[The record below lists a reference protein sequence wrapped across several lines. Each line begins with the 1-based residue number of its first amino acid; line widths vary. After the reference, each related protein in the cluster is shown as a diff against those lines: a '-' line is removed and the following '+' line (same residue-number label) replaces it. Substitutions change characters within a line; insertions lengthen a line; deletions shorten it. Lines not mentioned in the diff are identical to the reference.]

1 MDIVELLVEH
11 DADLSAV
18 DKRGYTALYAA
29 ALAGHPDIV
38 KALLAAGAHHGAAP
52 SPLHFVKDPGVLAL
66 LLEDGADVYA
76 TIEDGDTPL
85 LAALSRGYMEVNCS
99 GACPRKALS

>member
-29 ALAGHPDIV
+29 ALAGQRDAV
-38 KALLAAGAHHGAAP
+38 KALLAAGADYGEAP

-66 LLEDGADVYA
+66 LLEDGAEVDAA
-76 TIEDGDTPL
+76 TEDGDTPL
-85 LAALSRGYMEVNCS
+85 LAAVSRGYLEVTR
-99 GACPRKALS
+99 A